1 MGTFILILASGIW
14 GAVHSVLASHGAKD
28 AARRA
33 LGAGFMGWYRLLY
46 NGFSLL
52 TFLPLVILAAILP
65 DRPLYMIHAPWIYLT
80 LVIQAAAAMGLLLAL
95 LQTDPLAFAGLS
107 QPFRGDEGMGQLIT
121 GGMYRLVRHPL
132 YSTGLVILWLAPQVT
147 VNRLVLMVSLTL
159 YLVIGA
165 YFEERKLLRDFGSEY
180 AEYKSRTPMFVP
192 GLKFRPASPATTHS

>member
-14 GAVHSVLASHGAKD
+14 GAVHSVLASHGAKN

-33 LGAGFMGWYRLLY
+33 LGDGFMGWYRLLY

-52 TFLPLVILAAILP
+52 TFLPLVILAQILP
-65 DRPLYMIHAPWIYLT
+65 DRFLYAIPAPWIYLT
-80 LVIQAAAAMGLLLAL
+80 LVIQATAAMGLLLAL

-107 QPFRGDEGMGQLIT
+107 QPFRGDEGAGQLIT
-121 GGMYRLVRHPL
+121 SGMYRLVRHPL

-147 VNRLVLMVSLTL
+147 VNRLVLIVSLTL

-165 YFEERKLLRDFGSEY
+165 YFEERKLLRDFGPAY
-180 AEYKSRTPMFVP
+180 AEYKSRTPMFIP
-192 GLKFRPASPATTHS
+192 GLKLRARTQAPIHS